1 MDIFN
6 KNTIYISKEE
16 DALVCFRLA
25 IEASLPSSHL
35 PTMTQVPPSPIIA
48 MDDEKHLNVYEPKN
62 ESKNEAAADISSMPA
77 EEVEEDVKSSDGDDA
92 LKLVGTH
99 AHHFDEKYYARL
111 RRKIVSHL
119 KPIHQQATV

>member
-1 MDIFN
+1 
-6 KNTIYISKEE
+6 
-16 DALVCFRLA
+16 
-25 IEASLPSSHL
+25 
-35 PTMTQVPPSPIIA
+35 MTQVPPSPIIIIN
-48 MDDEKHLNVYEPKN
+48 DEKNSNVYEAKN

-99 AHHFDEKYYARL
+99 AHHFDEKHYARL

-119 KPIHQQATV
+119 RPQPQQGSV